1 MATTPSPLQVEKLM
15 LGVQSCAYGSEDGVL
30 TADML
35 KRVVSQKAKEHGAKA
50 EMRVMA
56 PSHV

>member
-1 MATTPSPLQVEKLM
+1 M

-35 KRVVSQKAKEHGAKA
+35 KRVVSQKAKEHGVKV
-50 EMRVMA
+50 EMRA
-56 PSHV
+56 PTHV

>member
-1 MATTPSPLQVEKLM
+1 MKYWFFFCVLQVEKLM

-35 KRVVSQKAKEHGAKA
+35 KRVVTHKAKEHGAKA
-50 EMRVMA
+50 EMRA
-56 PSHV
+56 PTHV

>member
-1 MATTPSPLQVEKLM
+1 MFQVEKLM

-35 KRVVSQKAKEHGAKA
+35 KRVVTQKAKEHDAKVK
-50 EMRVMA
+50 MTA
-56 PSHV
+56 PTHA